1 MAKFPLYALS
11 GYNKAL
17 GIFYKLFVAGKAM
30 GINMENHTHKHT
42 HEHLHVSAEE
52 NLALLEYMV
61 GHNAHHA
68 EELHKIAHNAEGEAR
83 TLIHEAVALMNEG
96 NEKLSKALKLMKGE

>member
-1 MAKFPLYALS
+1 
-11 GYNKAL
+11 
-17 GIFYKLFVAGKAM
+17 M